1 MHIKLEEKNILEAVK
16 NIEVLIKEYEITGH
30 LQKLDDNNIYFM
42 IDALKK
48 KTILS

>member
-30 LQKLDDNNIYFM
+30 LTKLDDNNIYFV
-42 IDALKK
+42 IDNLKRK
-48 KTILS
+48 GFA